1 MKTTGKSALFFSF
14 MALLFLMIVQSSCE
28 KTPVE
33 KTTFNSVEQR
43 VTEIDVKK
51 VESSTGVL
59 CKILKTEDIGYMPKA
74 KFFWVLLKE
83 RAGRQKLE
91 EIASGIIDETTVK
104 KGKIYHSF
112 TFHFFD
118 ETGFVGSPE
127 RSKAFAKIN
136 FFPDGSQDKVGR
148 VPIDDYK
155 NYQFVCLFI
164 K

>member
-1 MKTTGKSALFFSF
+1 MRAKGNASLIVFD

-43 VTEIDVKK
+43 VTEIDATK
-51 VESSTGVL
+51 VELTTSIPR
-59 CKILKTEDIGYMPKA
+59 KILKTEDIGYVPKA

-83 RAGRQKLE
+83 RADRQKLE
-91 EIASGIIDETTVK
+91 EIASGIIEETVAK

-155 NYQFVCLFI
+155 NYQFVCLSI